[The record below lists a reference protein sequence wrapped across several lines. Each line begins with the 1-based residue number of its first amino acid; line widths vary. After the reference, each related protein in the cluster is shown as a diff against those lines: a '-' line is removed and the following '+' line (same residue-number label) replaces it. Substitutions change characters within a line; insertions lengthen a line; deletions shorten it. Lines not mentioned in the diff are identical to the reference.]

1 MPNKKKSPK
10 PVKTKFT
17 KQAGADLAKLLKT
30 VEKMDLELKNVKQD
44 FKRMM
49 CWVHR
54 NAPFKRRKP
63 KHK

>member
-1 MPNKKKSPK
+1 MPNKKKSAK
-10 PVKTKFT
+10 KTKFT

-30 VEKMDLELKNVKQD
+30 VEKMELELSYVKQD

-49 CWVHR
+49 LWVHR

-63 KHK
+63 KRK